1 MNMLK
6 TICAIMVLLFNLQA
20 IAGGFYV
27 SRTSRTRWHKETPVY
42 YHGYLGYVRK
52 GDIDRWQRA
61 LEEQRKA
68 DEKRWESE
76 KAAAER
82 NKLNDKRAELK
93 RNFSFVEADFVS
105 AQALWENI
113 KGDFRGCEFDEDGTN
128 KVKRLVLQWTTISR
142 DVANL
147 KGNVYSDNSVV
158 DVVAAEM
165 KQAKAR
171 IGQFEKNLESFIAW
185 VPEHVKV
192 EDAEAEDEDPV
203 DSLLKD
209 KFALDET
216 GLYLGKSYPAKYVH
230 AALFVER
237 FKELSDN
244 GELEDAKVL
253 KDYLGEQVAVLETV
267 AKRLPVFR
275 TALDTGKSLMERI

>member
-1 MNMLK
+1 MSVFK
-6 TICAIMVLLFNLQA
+6 IICAIGVLLFNANAL
-20 IAGGFYV
+20 AGDFHV
-27 SRTSRTRWHKETPVY
+27 SHRSRTRWHNKTPRY
-42 YHGYLGYVRK
+42 YYDGYFGYVRR
-52 GDIDRWQRA
+52 GDIDRWRQA
-61 LEEQRKA
+61 IEEQRKA

-93 RNFSFVEADFVS
+93 RSFSFVEADFIS

-128 KVKRLVLQWTTISR
+128 KVKQLVLQWTTISR
-142 DVANL
+142 DVASL

-158 DVVAAEM
+158 DVVTTEM
-165 KQAKAR
+165 KQVKVR
-171 IGQFEKNLESFIAW
+171 IGQFEKNLEAFIRW

-192 EDAEAEDEDPV
+192 EESEAEDPV
-203 DSLLKD
+203 ESILKD

-216 GLYLGKSYPAKYVH
+216 GVYLGKSYPVKYVH

-237 FKELSDN
+237 FKELVDN
-244 GELEDAKVL
+244 GELEDDGIL
-253 KDYLGEQVAVLETV
+253 KDYLSEQVTILETA
-267 AKRLPVFR
+267 AKRLPAFR
-275 TALDTGKSLMERI
+275 HTLNIGKSLMEKN

>member
-20 IAGGFYV
+20 IAGDFHV
-27 SRTSRTRWHKETPVY
+27 THTSRTRWHKDTPVY
-42 YHGYLGYVRK
+42 WHPYYGYARR
-52 GDIDRWQRA
+52 GDIDRWRRA
-61 LEEQRKA
+61 LEEQHKA

-93 RNFSFVEADFVS
+93 RNFSFAEADFVS

-158 DVVAAEM
+158 DVVTAEM
-165 KQAKAR
+165 KQVKTR
-171 IGQFEKNLESFIAW
+171 IGQFEKNLEAFIAW

-192 EDAEAEDEDPV
+192 EDSEAEDPV
-203 DSLLKD
+203 DTILKD

-244 GELEDAKVL
+244 GELENAVVL

-275 TALDTGKSLMERI
+275 TALDTGKSLMETI